1 MNIKAVLKGTIE
13 QLKVIY
19 EVIANPDMYEGVVKI
34 TSKEM
39 IRMISV
45 TYFYKCIYL
54 VPVIL
59 FYQCFSW
66 FWLGLIL
73 FLFHRM
79 TQHSQLDN
87 PDMYEG
93 VVKITSKEMIRMV
106 SVNLE
111 EAYKQIE
118 IEEQE
123 NE

>member
-1 MNIKAVLKGTIE
+1 MNIKAVLKGTTE

-19 EVIANPDMYEGVVKI
+19 EV
-34 TSKEM
+34 
-39 IRMISV
+39 
-45 TYFYKCIYL
+45 
-54 VPVIL
+54 
-59 FYQCFSW
+59 
-66 FWLGLIL
+66 
-73 FLFHRM
+73 
-79 TQHSQLDN
+79 LDN

-118 IEEQE
+118 IEEEQE